1 MLSSR
6 EIDNATT
13 RAISAKS
20 AIAQS
25 NTNYQNAAG
34 LAISRSDIVSS
45 IKTANTRT
53 KNKVNALLTAYNNL
67 NTKLR
72 NLDIAVQRAESKRM

>member
-20 AIAQS
+20 AIAYS

-34 LAISRSDIVSS
+34 LVISRSDIVSS
-45 IKTANTRT
+45 IRTANTRI
-53 KNKVNALLTAYNNL
+53 KNKVSALLTTYTGL